1 MSEKIHSYQYLQD
14 YRFEWWNQDFL
25 ELLAKRLNLS
35 CINSMADIGIGL
47 GHWSRLLLPFLSTPL
62 HFVGVDIESFWL
74 EKAQETFS
82 VIQKEVNFSELHFIK
97 DDAHNLSL
105 TSDTFDLVTCQ
116 TLLMH
121 CYDPKKVLAEMK
133 RIAKPG
139 GIILAVEPVNL
150 LNRLE
155 FSSVLNVLSV
165 EDQTSL
171 FRFWSYFHQGL
182 RTKQKGDHNIG
193 CYLPGL
199 FKELGLEG
207 ITAYQNDRVCYSV
220 SHNST
225 SVDEILMEYMKPET
239 SELIIAGG
247 GSDMIIAQGLNSAKI
262 LAEHIVAQIDSD
274 NYYSTGFLST
284 FVFIGFKP
292 GAVSK
297 VL

>member
-1 MSEKIHSYQYLQD
+1 MSEKIHSYEYLQD
-14 YRFEWWNQDFL
+14 YRLEWWNQDFL
-25 ELLAKRLNLS
+25 DLLAKRLNLS
-35 CINSMADIGIGL
+35 RVTSIADIGIGL
-47 GHWSRLLLPFLSTPL
+47 AHWSRLLLPYVSTPL

-74 EKAQETFS
+74 EKVQESFS

-121 CYDPKKVLAEMK
+121 CYNPKKVLAEMK

-165 EDQTSL
+165 EDQTYL

-199 FKELGLEG
+199 FKEVGLEK
-207 ITAYQNDRVCYSV
+207 ITVYQNDRVCS
-220 SHNST
+220 SISNNST
-225 SVDEILMEYMKPET
+225 TVDEILMEYMKPET
-239 SELIIAGG
+239 AEMIIAGG
-247 GSDMIIAQGLNSAKI
+247 GNDQIIAEGLKSAKL
-262 LAEHIVAQIDSD
+262 LAEYIVEQANSD
-274 NYYSTGFLST
+274 NYYSTGFLNT

-292 GAVSK
+292 GVIPK
-297 VL
+297 L